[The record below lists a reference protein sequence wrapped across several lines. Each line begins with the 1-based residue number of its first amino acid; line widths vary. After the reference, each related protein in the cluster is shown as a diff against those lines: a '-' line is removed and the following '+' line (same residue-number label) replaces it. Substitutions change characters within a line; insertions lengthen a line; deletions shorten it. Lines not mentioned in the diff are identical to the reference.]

1 MAERL
6 YSTRQVATLLGATPQ
21 TVRGWIQAGWLPGER
36 LPGGD
41 VRVSETGLV
50 RFLRGRGVDLRA
62 VLDAATAAQAAGEA
76 EDAAAADAPPPPP
89 AQPQAPSPPSDA
101 GPAAAAGRETPSP
114 PAVDVVGRLA
124 EAILRDAVR
133 RRAEAIH
140 LEPLADGLTMHLRV
154 NGHLREKPN
163 FRSRLPRGIGPHLTD
178 RLASMAGADNG
189 NVRRGSFDITLD
201 GRPTRFHL
209 AACPTAHGTRLTI
222 RPALEP
228 LALEDLGL
236 LARDLATLRQV
247 LGAPSGLVLVTGP
260 PRSGRTT
267 TLRAMLAEVATR
279 TVLAA
284 IDADDADWD
293 GVEHVAAGGPGG
305 PTLAAVIAAAAGQRV
320 DVLAVDEIRDADA
333 AAAAVRAALDGH
345 LVLAAAPAR
354 DPWPDPALLVTRG
367 VDAFALA
374 STLLAVVCQ
383 RTVRTLCPHCRRPGQ
398 ADPAA
403 MEALGAGPGFQ
414 GEAAA
419 AGPGCPR
426 CSDRGYDGRT
436 GLLSV
441 LRMDEP
447 LAALM
452 RQGVPGRALHALAR
466 EAGLTTLRAAGLEKV
481 RLHVTSPEEVVRAT
495 LIV

>member
-6 YSTRQVATLLGATPQ
+6 YSTQQVATLLGATPQ
-21 TVRGWIQAGWLPGER
+21 TVCGWIQAGWLPGER

-62 VLDAATAAQAAGEA
+62 VLAAATAAEA
-76 EDAAAADAPPPPP
+76 EDVPAADPPPP
-89 AQPQAPSPPSDA
+89 ARPQAPPPPSDA

-124 EAILRDAVR
+124 EAILGDAVR

-140 LEPLADGLTMHLRV
+140 LEPLADGLTMRLRV

-163 FRSRLPRGIGPHLTD
+163 FRSRLPRSIGPQLTG

-189 NVRRGSFDITLD
+189 NVRRGSFDVTLD
-201 GRPTRFHL
+201 GKPTRFHL

-236 LARDLATLRQV
+236 LARDLRTLRQV
-247 LGAPSGLVLVTGP
+247 LGQSSGLVLVTGP

-267 TLRAMLAEVATR
+267 TLRAMLAEAEGATR

-284 IDADDADWD
+284 VDGDDADWD
-293 GVEHVAAGGPGG
+293 GVEHLAAGGPGG
-305 PTLAAVIAAAAGQRV
+305 PALAAAIAAASGQRV

-354 DPWPDPALLVTRG
+354 DPWPDPALLVSRG

-383 RTVRTLCPHCRRPGQ
+383 RTVRTLCPHCKRPGQ
-398 ADPAA
+398 ADAAA
-403 MEALGAGPGFQ
+403 MEALGAGPDCQ
-414 GEAAA
+414 GDVAT

-426 CSDRGYDGRT
+426 CYDRGYDGRT

-441 LRMDEP
+441 LRVDEP

-466 EAGLTTLRAAGLEKV
+466 EGGLTTLREAGLEKV
-481 RLHVTSPEEVVRAT
+481 RAQVTSPEEVVRAT